1 MCIGPNFILIH
12 VSGTEKDKY
21 HVFLT
26 ILVNEEYPIIEP
38 IDIVDPQLIAT
49 CYMWLW
55 LFHNQLGSECQ
66 EHSGNSHIHKPC
78 VVS

>member
-1 MCIGPNFILIH
+1 MFIKNICIGPNFILIH

-38 IDIVDPQLIAT
+38 IDIVDPPTYSNMLHVTMTVPQPTRIR
-49 CYMWLW
+49 
-55 LFHNQLGSECQ
+55 
-66 EHSGNSHIHKPC
+66 
-78 VVS
+78 VSRALRK